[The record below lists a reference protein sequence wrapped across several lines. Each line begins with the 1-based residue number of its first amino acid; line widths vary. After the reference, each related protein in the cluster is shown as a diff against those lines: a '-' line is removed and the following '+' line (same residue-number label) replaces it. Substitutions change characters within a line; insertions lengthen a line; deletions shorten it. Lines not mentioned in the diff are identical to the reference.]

1 MFVIWQGGGSV
12 LNTVLNEGFT
22 GMQQSQ
28 KKMLQAAQDIVRAGL
43 PRDQASLNPSS
54 TGATPVTDAGAA
66 TNDVAANQAVEANG
80 RADRSTGGYSASQG
94 DIVEPLIEQKRQ
106 QLLFDASASVVK
118 TASETLGT
126 LIDDL
131 S

>member
-1 MFVIWQGGGSV
+1 MLNSV
-12 LNTVLNEGFT
+12 MNEGVA

-28 KKMLQAAQDIVRAGL
+28 KKMQQAAQEIVRAGT
-43 PRDQASLNPSS
+43 PRDHSELNPNG
-54 TGATPVTDAGAA
+54 TGATPTTDAGAA
-66 TNDVAANQAVEANG
+66 VPDLPANAAVEATSQAQAGASN
-80 RADRSTGGYSASQG
+80 YSASQG